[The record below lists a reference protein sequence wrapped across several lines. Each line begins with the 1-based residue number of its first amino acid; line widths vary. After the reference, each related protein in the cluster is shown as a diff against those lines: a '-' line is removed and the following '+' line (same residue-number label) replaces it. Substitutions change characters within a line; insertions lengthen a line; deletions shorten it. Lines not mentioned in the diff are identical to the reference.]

1 MDRSLDY
8 LLPCI
13 RQNAETITVYV
24 SFLFSMIKELLLLI
38 KKKSEIAPAFTFS
51 IVLLGFLTF
60 VSYFGIESRIINYVA
75 IFWGYTLAIKRF
87 NIEN

>member
-1 MDRSLDY
+1 M
-8 LLPCI
+8 
-13 RQNAETITVYV
+13 
-24 SFLFSMIKELLLLI
+24 LLI

>member
-1 MDRSLDY
+1 
-8 LLPCI
+8 
-13 RQNAETITVYV
+13 
-24 SFLFSMIKELLLLI
+24 MIKELLLLI